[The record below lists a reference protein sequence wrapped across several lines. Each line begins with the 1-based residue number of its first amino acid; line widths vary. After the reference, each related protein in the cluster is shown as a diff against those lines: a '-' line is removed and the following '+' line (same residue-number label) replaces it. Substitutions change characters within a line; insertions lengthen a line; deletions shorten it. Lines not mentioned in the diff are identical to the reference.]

1 MADGVADRVFG
12 VMVGAGGNEVFVG
25 DDVPEFVRES
35 AVAAAA
41 LGFVGEGGDDGEG
54 GKGVGGLELDDV
66 RSW

>member
-1 MADGVADRVFG
+1 MLL
-12 VMVGAGGNEVFVG
+12 GAGGKEVFVG